1 MSAPSIRLNGWG
13 TFAIAAAITAAASAG
28 FAIIVGSPLGSPRFV
43 TALDDTGESVAA
55 LIAAAACARTAIRSN
70 GQFRR
75 GWALLAVSAA
85 AWGLGQTVWTI
96 DEVVLGVAPFPSI
109 ADVGFLAAV
118 PLAVFGLL
126 SFWTA
131 PRGTA
136 ERWHLWL
143 DGVNIVLALTFTGW
157 ALGLQQVWL
166 SAGSLPERVIGLAY
180 PVGDILIAT
189 VLILGIRRATRYQH
203 GRMILLLAGLAAISI
218 SDSAFAYM
226 TTSGTYLNIFDT
238 GWVAGY
244 LLIGLAALW
253 PARPNDRVADR
264 LPIDLWQ
271 IALPWTVVVAA
282 ATTALVVVL
291 RGGRTDQFQTELA
304 VAMAALLIVS
314 EVLTHIES
322 LGMVVTSRR
331 SEAMLAEVIA
341 QAPIGIA
348 RADRTFKFIDA
359 NPGMEQLL
367 RDPAEVMVGSTIA
380 RYLRTDDRAHVYEK
394 IGALMSQEVESIQAD
409 NLMIRA
415 DATEVWVHWT
425 STAVRSAAGEL
436 EYFLTTL
443 EDVTATH
450 EAEESSEANLVM
462 LERLNELKSEFLQ
475 GVSFEFKT
483 ALMEINGSSE
493 LIRDGDHLD
502 AAEVKALAGDIYK
515 NGARLDSMITEML
528 DLDRIETGRGSL
540 SIGPVDLNA
549 IIAHEVE
556 AVRAHLDGALLS
568 VNLKAP
574 LPAVAGD
581 AIKLSEVVRTLLRN
595 AIKYSPVG
603 GLIVV
608 ASTTRDGQVEVSV
621 KDEGLAA
628 RADFDNRLF
637 GDGDLYTNNPIRKVV
652 GTGLGLGI
660 ARQIVEMHGGR
671 IGVDHL
677 EHTGSISHFTLP
689 VAKLMHAAELVVEPA
704 IAGMVA

>member
-1 MSAPSIRLNGWG
+1 MPLTSAHPQGWRAFG
-13 TFAIAAAITAAASAG
+13 VGAVAVVAATVLFAL
-28 FAIIVGSPLGSPRFV
+28 IVGLPLGSPRFV
-43 TALDDTGESVAA
+43 TALDDMGEAVAA
-55 LIAAAACARTAIRSN
+55 LVAAGACALTASRSE

-75 GWALLAVSAA
+75 AWLLLGASAA
-85 AWGLGQTVWTI
+85 SWGLGQSVWTV
-96 DEVVLGVAPFPSI
+96 DEVVLGVAPFPSL
-109 ADVGFLAAV
+109 ADLGFLAAI
-118 PLAVFGLL
+118 PLAIAGLL

-136 ERWHLWL
+136 EHWHLWL
-143 DGVNIVLALTFTGW
+143 DGLNIVLGLTFTGW
-157 ALGLQQVWL
+157 ALGLHDVWL
-166 SAGSLPERVIGLAY
+166 SGGSLAERAIGLAY

-203 GRMILLLAGLAAISI
+203 ARMLLLLAGLGAISF

-226 TTSGTYLNIFDT
+226 TTSGTYQNVFDT
-238 GWVAGY
+238 GWVFGY
-244 LLIGLAALW
+244 LMIALAALW
-253 PARPNDRVADR
+253 PARANDRVADR

-291 RGGRTDQFQTELA
+291 RGGRTDNFQTELA

-314 EVLTHIES
+314 EVLTHIDS
-322 LGMVVTSRR
+322 LSMVVASRR
-331 SEAMLAEVIA
+331 SEAIMAEVIA

-348 RADRTFKFIDA
+348 RADRTFKIVDA
-359 NPGMEQLL
+359 NPGLTQLL
-367 RDPAEVMVGSTIA
+367 GDPADVMVGSTIA
-380 RYLRTDDRAHVYEK
+380 KYLRTDDRALVYEK
-394 IGALMSQEVESIQAD
+394 IGALMSESVASIQAD

-425 STAVRSAAGEL
+425 STAVKNSEGEV

-462 LERLNELKSEFLQ
+462 LEKLNALKSEFLQ
-475 GVSFEFKT
+475 GVTFEFKT
-483 ALMEINGSSE
+483 ALMEISGSSE
-493 LIRDGDHLD
+493 LIRDGSNLD
-502 AAEVKALAGDIYK
+502 AAEVKALAGDIFK
-515 NGARLDSMITEML
+515 NGARLDHMITEML

-540 SIGPVDLNA
+540 SIGPIDLNA
-549 IIAHEVE
+549 IIAHEVQ
-556 AVRAHLDGALLS
+556 AARANLDGALLS
-568 VNLKAP
+568 VNLRAS

-595 AIKYSPVG
+595 AIKYSPDG

-608 ASTTRDGQVEVSV
+608 ATGMRDDQVEVSV
-621 KDEGLAA
+621 KDEGLAV

-660 ARQIVEMHGGR
+660 ARQIVEMHGGQ
-671 IGVDHL
+671 IAVDHL
-677 EHTGSISHFTLP
+677 EGVGSISRFSIP
-689 VAKLMHAAELVVEPA
+689 VAKSLSARSLVTELAVAGVVA
-704 IAGMVA
+704 

>member
-1 MSAPSIRLNGWG
+1 MSLPSVRPYGWKAFG
-13 TFAIAAAITAAASAG
+13 VAAAAVAATTLA
-28 FAIIVGSPLGSPRFV
+28 FALIVGLPLGSPHFV
-43 TALDDTGESVAA
+43 TALDDIGEALAA
-55 LIAAAACARTAIRSN
+55 LIAAGACAWAASRSDS
-70 GQFRR
+70 QFQRA
-75 GWALLAVSAA
+75 WALLGASAA
-85 AWGLGQTVWTI
+85 AWCLGQVVWTV
-96 DEVVLGVAPFPSI
+96 DEVVLGVAPFPSV

-118 PLAVFGLL
+118 PLAIAGLL

-166 SAGSLPERVIGLAY
+166 SGGSLAERAIGLAY

-189 VLILGIRRATRYQH
+189 VLVLGIRRATRYQH
-203 GRMILLLAGLAAISI
+203 GRMLLLLGGLAAISI

-226 TTSGTYLNIFDT
+226 TTNGTYLNVFDT
-238 GWVAGY
+238 GWVVGY
-244 LLIGLAALW
+244 LMIGLAALW

-271 IALPWTVVVAA
+271 IALPWTVIVAA

-314 EVLTHIES
+314 EVLTHIDS
-322 LGMVVTSRR
+322 LSMVVTSRR

-348 RADRTFKFIDA
+348 RVDRTFKIIDA
-359 NPGMEQLL
+359 NPGMAQLL
-367 RDPAEVMVGSTIA
+367 RDPTDVMVGSTIA
-380 RYLRTDDRAHVYEK
+380 RYLRTDDRALAYEK
-394 IGALMSQEVESIQAD
+394 IGALMSESVAGIQAD

-425 STAVRSAAGEL
+425 STAVRSSTGEL

-450 EAEESSEANLVM
+450 EAEESAEANLVM

-475 GVSFEFKT
+475 GVTYEFKT

-493 LIRDGDHLD
+493 LIRDGDGLE
-502 AAEVKALAGDIYK
+502 ASEVKALAGDIYK
-515 NGARLDSMITEML
+515 NGARLDRMITEML

-540 SIGPVDLNA
+540 SIAPVDLNA
-549 IIAHEVE
+549 IIAREVQG
-556 AVRAHLDGALLS
+556 VRANLDGAVLS
-568 VNLKAP
+568 VNLKAS
-574 LPAVAGD
+574 LPAVVGD
-581 AIKLSEVVRTLLRN
+581 ATKLSEVVRTLLRN
-595 AIKYSPVG
+595 AIKYSPDG
-603 GLIVV
+603 GLIVI
-608 ASTTRDGQVEVSV
+608 ASATHDGQVRVSV
-621 KDEGLAA
+621 KDEGLAV

-637 GDGDLYTNNPIRKVV
+637 GEGDLYTNNPIRKVV

-660 ARQIVEMHGGR
+660 ARQIVEMHGGQ

-677 EHTGSISHFTLP
+677 EGVGSISHFTLP
-689 VAKLMHAAELVVEPA
+689 PAKSISRLEPEAAGLVA
-704 IAGMVA
+704 

>member
-1 MSAPSIRLNGWG
+1 MAFG
-13 TFAIAAAITAAASAG
+13 AAAVAVAATTVV
-28 FAIIVGSPLGSPRFV
+28 FALIVGLPVGSPRFV
-43 TALDDTGESVAA
+43 TALDDIGEALAA
-55 LIAAAACARTAIRSN
+55 LIAAGACAWTASRSDS
-70 GQFRR
+70 QFKR
-75 GWALLAVSAA
+75 GWMLLGASAA
-85 AWGLGQTVWTI
+85 AWCLGQVVWTV
-96 DEVVLGVAPFPSI
+96 DEVVLGVAPFPSM
-109 ADVGFLAAV
+109 ADLGFLAAV
-118 PLAVFGLL
+118 PLAIGGLL

-136 ERWHLWL
+136 QRWHLWL
-143 DGVNIVLALTFTGW
+143 DGLNIVLALTFTGW

-166 SAGSLPERVIGLAY
+166 SGGSFAERAIGLAY

-203 GRMILLLAGLAAISI
+203 ARMLLLLGGLAAISM

-226 TTSGTYLNIFDT
+226 TTSGTYLNVFDT
-238 GWVAGY
+238 GWVVGY
-244 LLIGLAALW
+244 LVIALAALW

-282 ATTALVVVL
+282 ATTALIVVL

-314 EVLTHIES
+314 EVLTHIDS
-322 LGMVVTSRR
+322 LSMVVTSRR

-348 RADRTFKFIDA
+348 RADKTFKIIDA
-359 NPGMEQLL
+359 NPGMAQLL
-367 RDPAEVMVGSTIA
+367 RDPPEVMVGSTIA
-380 RYLRTDDRAHVYEK
+380 KYLRTDDRALVYEK
-394 IGALMSQEVESIQAD
+394 IGALMSEAVDSIQGD

-425 STAVRSAAGEL
+425 SAAVKDAEGEL

-450 EAEESSEANLVM
+450 EAEESAEANLVM

-493 LIRDGDHLD
+493 LLRDGVDLD

-515 NGARLDSMITEML
+515 NGARLDTMITEML

-540 SIGPVDLNA
+540 SVGPVDLNA
-549 IIAHEVE
+549 IIAREVE
-556 AVRAHLDGALLS
+556 LVRANLEGAVLS
-568 VNLKAP
+568 VNLKAS

-595 AIKYSPVG
+595 AIKYSPDG
-603 GLIVV
+603 GLIVI
-608 ASTTRDGQVEVSV
+608 ASALRHGQVEVSV
-621 KDEGLAA
+621 KDEGLAV

-660 ARQIVEMHGGR
+660 ARQIVEMHGGQ

-677 EHTGSISHFTLP
+677 EGIGSISRFTLP
-689 VAKLMHAAELVVEPA
+689 AAKSVSAHELVTEVA

>member
-13 TFAIAAAITAAASAG
+13 TFAVAAAVTTAACAG
-28 FAIIVGSPLGSPRFV
+28 FVIVVGFPLGSPRFV
-43 TALDDTGESVAA
+43 TALDDIGEALAA
-55 LIAAAACARTAIRSN
+55 LIAAAACTRTAIRSDS
-70 GQFRR
+70 QFRR
-75 GWALLAVSAA
+75 GWALLAASAA
-85 AWGLGQTVWTI
+85 AWGLGQIVWTI

-126 SFWTA
+126 AFWTA

-166 SAGSLPERVIGLAY
+166 SGGSLAERVIGLAY

-226 TTSGTYLNIFDT
+226 TTSGTYLNLFDT

-244 LLIGLAALW
+244 LMIGLAALW
-253 PARPNDRVADR
+253 PSRPNDRVADR

-314 EVLTHIES
+314 EVLTHIDS

-359 NPGMEQLL
+359 TTGLAQLL
-367 RDPAEVMVGSTIA
+367 RDPAELMVGLTIA

-394 IGALMSQEVESIQAD
+394 IGALMSEEVESIQGD

-425 STAVRSAAGEL
+425 SPAVREAAGGVEWL
-436 EYFLTTL
+436 PSPLAR
-443 EDVTATH
+443 VT
-450 EAEESSEANLVM
+450 
-462 LERLNELKSEFLQ
+462 R
-475 GVSFEFKT
+475 
-483 ALMEINGSSE
+483 
-493 LIRDGDHLD
+493 
-502 AAEVKALAGDIYK
+502 
-515 NGARLDSMITEML
+515 
-528 DLDRIETGRGSL
+528 
-540 SIGPVDLNA
+540 
-549 IIAHEVE
+549 
-556 AVRAHLDGALLS
+556 
-568 VNLKAP
+568 
-574 LPAVAGD
+574 
-581 AIKLSEVVRTLLRN
+581 
-595 AIKYSPVG
+595 
-603 GLIVV
+603 
-608 ASTTRDGQVEVSV
+608 
-621 KDEGLAA
+621 
-628 RADFDNRLF
+628 
-637 GDGDLYTNNPIRKVV
+637 
-652 GTGLGLGI
+652 
-660 ARQIVEMHGGR
+660 
-671 IGVDHL
+671 
-677 EHTGSISHFTLP
+677 
-689 VAKLMHAAELVVEPA
+689 
-704 IAGMVA
+704 

>member
-1 MSAPSIRLNGWG
+1 MSASSIRLEGWKA
-13 TFAIAAAITAAASAG
+13 FVLAAAVATAASAG
-28 FAIIVGSPLGSPRFV
+28 FAIIVGAPLGSPRFV
-43 TALDDTGESVAA
+43 TALDDIGEAVAA
-55 LIAAAACARTAIRSN
+55 LIAAAACTRTAIRSD

-75 GWALLAVSAA
+75 GWALLAASAA

-126 SFWTA
+126 AFWTA

-166 SAGSLPERVIGLAY
+166 SGGTLAERVIGLAY

-238 GWVAGY
+238 GWVVGY
-244 LLIGLAALW
+244 LMIGLAALW

-314 EVLTHIES
+314 EVLTHIDS

-341 QAPIGIA
+341 QAPIGIG

-359 NPGMEQLL
+359 NPGMVQLL

-380 RYLRTDDRAHVYEK
+380 KYLRTDDRAHVYEK
-394 IGALMSQEVESIQAD
+394 IGALMSEEVESIQAD

-425 STAVRSAAGEL
+425 STAVRNAAGDL

-493 LIRDGDHLD
+493 LIRDSDHLD
-502 AAEVKALAGDIYK
+502 ADEVKALASDIYK
-515 NGARLDSMITEML
+515 NGARLDNMITEML

-540 SIGPVDLNA
+540 SIGPVNLNA

-556 AVRAHLDGALLS
+556 AARANLDGAMLS
-568 VNLKAP
+568 VNLKSP

-581 AIKLSEVVRTLLRN
+581 PIKLSEVVRTLLRN

-603 GLIVV
+603 GLIVI
-608 ASTTRDGQVEVSV
+608 ATATGDGQVEVSV
-621 KDEGLAA
+621 KDEGLAV

-677 EHTGSISHFTLP
+677 EGIGSISHFTLP
-689 VAKLMHAAELVVEPA
+689 VAKLIHSAELVVEPA

>member
-1 MSAPSIRLNGWG
+1 MSLTSIRSPGWKAYG
-13 TFAIAAAITAAASAG
+13 VGAAAVAATSIG
-28 FAIIVGSPLGSPRFV
+28 FALTVGLPLGSPPFV
-43 TALDDTGESVAA
+43 LAFDDIGEAAAA
-55 LIAAAACARTAIRSN
+55 LIAAGACAWTASRSDS
-70 GQFRR
+70 QMRR
-75 GWALLAVSAA
+75 GWALLGVSAL
-85 AWGLGQTVWTI
+85 AWCIGQVVWTI
-96 DEVVLGVAPFPSI
+96 DEVVLGIAPFPSL
-109 ADVGFLAAV
+109 ADVGFLVAV
-118 PLAVFGLL
+118 PLAIFGVL

-136 ERWHLWL
+136 ERWRLWL
-143 DGVNIVLALTFTGW
+143 DGLNIVLALIFTAW
-157 ALGLQQVWL
+157 ALGLQQVEL
-166 SAGSLPERVIGLAY
+166 SGGTVAARAISLAY
-180 PVGDILIAT
+180 PVGDILIVT
-189 VLILGIRRATRYQH
+189 VLILGIRRATRFHH
-203 GRMILLLAGLAAISI
+203 GRMLLLLGGLAANSVA
-218 SDSAFAYM
+218 DSAFAYM
-226 TTSGTYLNIFDT
+226 TTSGTYQDVFDT

-244 LLIGLAALW
+244 LMIALAALW
-253 PARPNDRVADR
+253 PSHTDNRVADR

-282 ATTALVVVL
+282 AISALVVVL
-291 RGGRTDQFQTELA
+291 RGGQPDSFQTELA
-304 VAMAALLIVS
+304 LAMAALLIVS
-314 EVLTHIES
+314 EVVTHLDS
-322 LGMVVTSRR
+322 LSMIVTSRR

-348 RADRTFKFIDA
+348 RADRTFKIIDA
-359 NPGMEQLL
+359 NPGLTQLL
-367 RDPAEVMVGSTIA
+367 REPVEVMVGSTIA
-380 RYLRTDDRAHVYEK
+380 KYLRTDDRALVFEK
-394 IGALMSQEVESIQAD
+394 IAALMSESVDSIQAD

-415 DATEVWVHWT
+415 DGTEVWVHWT
-425 STAVRSAAGEL
+425 STAVRDGEGEL

-493 LIRDGDHLD
+493 LIRDGDNLD
-502 AAEVKALAGDIYK
+502 AAAVKALASDIYK
-515 NGARLDSMITEML
+515 NGAKLDNMITEML

-540 SIGPVDLNA
+540 SVQPVDLNA
-549 IIAHEVE
+549 IIAHEVA
-556 AVRAHLDGALLS
+556 AVRANLDGALLS

-581 AIKLSEVVRTLLRN
+581 AIKLAEVVRTLLRN
-595 AIKYSPVG
+595 AIKYSPDG

-621 KDEGLAA
+621 KDEGLAV

-637 GDGDLYTNNPIRKVV
+637 GEGDLYTNNPIRKVV

-660 ARQIVEMHGGR
+660 ARQIVEMHGGQ
-671 IGVDHL
+671 IAVDHL
-677 EHTGSISHFTLP
+677 EGIGSISRFTLP
-689 VAKLMHAAELVVEPA
+689 VAKSLGARELVSDVA
-704 IAGMVA
+704 VAGMVA

>member
-1 MSAPSIRLNGWG
+1 
-13 TFAIAAAITAAASAG
+13 
-28 FAIIVGSPLGSPRFV
+28 
-43 TALDDTGESVAA
+43 
-55 LIAAAACARTAIRSN
+55 
-70 GQFRR
+70 
-75 GWALLAVSAA
+75 
-85 AWGLGQTVWTI
+85 
-96 DEVVLGVAPFPSI
+96 
-109 ADVGFLAAV
+109 
-118 PLAVFGLL
+118 
-126 SFWTA
+126 
-131 PRGTA
+131 
-136 ERWHLWL
+136 
-143 DGVNIVLALTFTGW
+143 
-157 ALGLQQVWL
+157 
-166 SAGSLPERVIGLAY
+166 
-180 PVGDILIAT
+180 
-189 VLILGIRRATRYQH
+189 
-203 GRMILLLAGLAAISI
+203 
-218 SDSAFAYM
+218 
-226 TTSGTYLNIFDT
+226 
-238 GWVAGY
+238 
-244 LLIGLAALW
+244 
-253 PARPNDRVADR
+253 
-264 LPIDLWQ
+264 
-271 IALPWTVVVAA
+271 
-282 ATTALVVVL
+282 
-291 RGGRTDQFQTELA
+291 
-304 VAMAALLIVS
+304 
-314 EVLTHIES
+314 
-322 LGMVVTSRR
+322 
-331 SEAMLAEVIA
+331 
-341 QAPIGIA
+341 
-348 RADRTFKFIDA
+348 
-359 NPGMEQLL
+359 
-367 RDPAEVMVGSTIA
+367 MVGSTIA
-380 RYLRTDDRAHVYEK
+380 KYLRTDDRAHVYEK
-394 IGALMSQEVESIQAD
+394 IGALMSEEVESIQAD

-425 STAVRSAAGEL
+425 STAVRDAAGEL

-556 AVRAHLDGALLS
+556 AVRANLDGALLS
-568 VNLKAP
+568 VNLKAL

-603 GLIVV
+603 GLIVI
-608 ASTTRDGQVEVSV
+608 ASTTRGGQVEVSV
-621 KDEGLAA
+621 KDEGLAV

-677 EHTGSISHFTLP
+677 ERVGSISHFTLP
-689 VAKLMHAAELVVEPA
+689 VMKLTHAAGLVVEPA

>member
-1 MSAPSIRLNGWG
+1 M
-13 TFAIAAAITAAASAG
+13 G
-28 FAIIVGSPLGSPRFV
+28 FPLGSPRFV
-43 TALDDTGESVAA
+43 TALDDTGEAVAA
-55 LIAAAACARTAIRSN
+55 LIAAAACTRTAIRSN

-75 GWALLAVSAA
+75 GWALLAASAA

-166 SAGSLPERVIGLAY
+166 SSGSLAERMIGLAY

-189 VLILGIRRATRYQH
+189 VLVLGIRRATRYQH

-226 TTSGTYLNIFDT
+226 TTSGTYMNIFDT

-244 LLIGLAALW
+244 LMIGLAALW

-314 EVLTHIES
+314 EVLTHIDS

-359 NPGMEQLL
+359 NPGMVQLL

-380 RYLRTDDRAHVYEK
+380 KYLRTDDRAHVYEK
-394 IGALMSQEVESIQAD
+394 IGALMSEEVESIQAD

-425 STAVRSAAGEL
+425 STAVRNAAGEL

-502 AAEVKALAGDIYK
+502 AAEVKALASDIYK

-556 AVRAHLDGALLS
+556 AVRANLDGALLS
-568 VNLKAP
+568 MNLKAP

-603 GLIVV
+603 GLIVI

-621 KDEGLAA
+621 KDEGLAV

-677 EHTGSISHFTLP
+677 EHVGSISRFTLP
-689 VAKLMHAAELVVEPA
+689 VAKLMHAAEPA

>member
-1 MSAPSIRLNGWG
+1 MVAACVA
-13 TFAIAAAITAAASAG
+13 FAV
-28 FAIIVGSPLGSPRFV
+28 IVGVPLGSPRFV
-43 TALDDTGESVAA
+43 TALDDIGEAVAA
-55 LIAAAACARTAIRSN
+55 LIAAAACAFTATRSE
-70 GQFRR
+70 GQFKRA
-75 GWALLAVSAA
+75 WMLLGASAA
-85 AWGLGQTVWTI
+85 AWCLGQIVWTM

-118 PLAVFGLL
+118 PLAIGGLL

-143 DGVNIVLALTFTGW
+143 DGLNIVLALVFTGW
-157 ALGLQQVWL
+157 ALGLHQVWL
-166 SAGSLPERVIGLAY
+166 SGGSLAERAIGLAY

-189 VLILGIRRATRYQH
+189 VLILGIRRSTRYQH
-203 GRMILLLAGLAAISI
+203 GRMLLLLGGLAAISF

-226 TTSGTYLNIFDT
+226 TTSGNYLNVLDT
-238 GWVAGY
+238 GWVVGY
-244 LLIGLAALW
+244 LMIALAAIW

-271 IALPWTVVVAA
+271 IALPWTVVVIA
-282 ATTALVVVL
+282 ATSALVVVL
-291 RGGRTDQFQTELA
+291 QGGRTDQFQTELA

-314 EVLTHIES
+314 EVLTHIDS

-348 RADRTFKFIDA
+348 RADRTFKIIDA
-359 NPGMEQLL
+359 NPGMALL
-367 RDPAEVMVGSTIA
+367 LGDPAYVMIGSTISK
-380 RYLRTDDRAHVYEK
+380 YLRTDDRAHVYEK
-394 IGALMSQEVESIQAD
+394 MGALMSESVDSIQGD

-425 STAVRSAAGEL
+425 STAVRNAAGEL

-450 EAEESSEANLVM
+450 EAEASSEANLVM

-493 LIRDGDHLD
+493 LIRDGAHLD
-502 AAEVKALAGDIYK
+502 AAEVRALAGDIYK
-515 NGARLDSMITEML
+515 NGARLDTMITEML

-549 IIAHEVE
+549 IIAHEVA
-556 AVRAHLDGALLS
+556 AVRANLDGALLS

-595 AIKYSPVG
+595 AIKYSPDG
-603 GLIVV
+603 GLIVI
-608 ASTTRDGQVEVSV
+608 ASTMRDGQVEVSV
-621 KDEGLAA
+621 KDAGLAI

-637 GDGDLYTNNPIRKVV
+637 GEGDLYTNNPIRKVV

-677 EHTGSISHFTLP
+677 EGVGSISHFTLP
-689 VAKLMHAAELVVEPA
+689 VAKLLHPAGLVIEPA
-704 IAGMVA
+704 TAGTAG

>member
-13 TFAIAAAITAAASAG
+13 TFAVAAAITTAACAG
-28 FAIIVGSPLGSPRFV
+28 FAIVVGFPLGNPRFV
-43 TALDDTGESVAA
+43 TALDDIGEALAA
-55 LIAAAACARTAIRSN
+55 LIAAAACTRTAIRSDS
-70 GQFRR
+70 QFQR
-75 GWALLAVSAA
+75 GWALLAASAA
-85 AWGLGQTVWTI
+85 AWGLGQIVWTI

-166 SAGSLPERVIGLAY
+166 SGGSLAERVIGLAY

-244 LLIGLAALW
+244 LMIGLAALW
-253 PARPNDRVADR
+253 PTRPNDRVADR

-314 EVLTHIES
+314 EVLTHIDS

-359 NPGMEQLL
+359 NPGMAQLL
-367 RDPAEVMVGSTIA
+367 RDPAELMVGLTIA
-380 RYLRTDDRAHVYEK
+380 KYLRTDDRAHVYEK
-394 IGALMSQEVESIQAD
+394 IGALMSEEVESIQGD

-425 STAVRSAAGEL
+425 SVAVRDAAGGL

-493 LIRDGDHLD
+493 LIRDGDHLGE
-502 AAEVKALAGDIYK
+502 AEVKALAGDIYK

-556 AVRAHLDGALLS
+556 AARANLDGAKLS
-568 VNLKAP
+568 VNLKSP

-595 AIKYSPVG
+595 AIKYSPDG
-603 GLIVV
+603 GLIVI
-608 ASTTRDGQVEVSV
+608 ASRTRDGQVEVSV
-621 KDEGLAA
+621 KDEGLAV

-637 GDGDLYTNNPIRKVV
+637 GEGDLYTNNPIRKVV

-677 EHTGSISHFTLP
+677 EGVGSISHFTLP
-689 VAKLMHAAELVVEPA
+689 VAKSMHPAEPA